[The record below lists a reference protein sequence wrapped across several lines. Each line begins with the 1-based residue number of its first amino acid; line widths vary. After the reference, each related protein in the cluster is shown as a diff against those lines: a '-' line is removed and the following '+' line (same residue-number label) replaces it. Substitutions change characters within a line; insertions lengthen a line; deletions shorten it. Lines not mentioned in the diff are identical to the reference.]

1 MTTSIERDVEN
12 SLVTALTT
20 ASVTGV
26 NLYTSER
33 GSPRLLPYVA
43 VVASIASEE
52 LAPYTGIFSLNATIS
67 YTARADTISSADFD
81 NKFFEIQQAFYT
93 EPNLASQMT
102 TASANLEFYIA
113 DITRIGQRITSP
125 ARTWAK
131 DITMAIKATAK

>member
-52 LAPYTGIFSLNATIS
+52 LAHIQEY
-67 YTARADTISSADFD
+67 SA
-81 NKFFEIQQAFYT
+81 
-93 EPNLASQMT
+93 
-102 TASANLEFYIA
+102 
-113 DITRIGQRITSP
+113 
-125 ARTWAK
+125 
-131 DITMAIKATAK
+131 